1 MGRRIGLVLL
11 GFVLAFAV
19 LAVGG
24 YAFIATGHMPMA
36 TSAGALPFEET
47 VANMAL
53 RASVGSS
60 RDLKAPLPVNDDT
73 LIAGAKVYDGN
84 CAMCHGAFQQPKPDL
99 AKYMFPPP
107 PQLLAPGET
116 MTKDPEGELYWKIT
130 NGIRMTGM
138 PAFEKVL
145 DENRRWQVVLLLKH
159 ADALSPAVQKQLLG
173 SE

>member
-1 MGRRIGLVLL
+1 MLL

-24 YAFIATGHMPMA
+24 YVFIATGHMPMA

-53 RASVGSS
+53 HASVKDSL
-60 RDLKAPLPVNDDT
+60 DLKSPLPVSDDT

-84 CAMCHGAFQQPKPDL
+84 CAMCHGAFQQPKPAV
-99 AKYMFPPP
+99 AKSMFPPP
-107 PQLLAPGET
+107 PQLLADEK
-116 MTKDPEGELYWKIT
+116 MTGDPEGELYRKIT

-138 PAFEKVL
+138 PAFDKIL
-145 DENRRWQVVLLLKH
+145 DENRRWQVTLLLKH
-159 ADALSPAVQKQLLG
+159 ADTLSPAVQKQLLG
-173 SE
+173 TE

>member
-11 GFVLAFAV
+11 GFVLAFVV

-24 YAFIATGHMPMA
+24 YLFIATGHMPMA

-53 RASVGSS
+53 HASVKDSL
-60 RDLKAPLPVNDDT
+60 DLKSPLPVNDDT
-73 LIAGAKVYDGN
+73 LIGGAKVYDGN
-84 CAMCHGAFQQPKPDL
+84 CAMCHGAFRQPKPDL
-99 AKYMFPPP
+99 AKSMFPPP
-107 PQLLAPGET
+107 PQLLGDDL

-138 PAFEKVL
+138 PAFEKIL
-145 DENRRWQVVLLLKH
+145 DENRRWQVTQLLKH
-159 ADALSPAVQKQLLG
+159 ADTLPPAVQKQLLG
-173 SE
+173 TE

>member
-1 MGRRIGLVLL
+1 MGRTIRLVLL

-24 YAFIATGHMPMA
+24 YVFITTGHMPMA

-53 RASVGSS
+53 HASVKSS
-60 RDLKAPLPVNDDT
+60 LDLKSPLPVTDET
-73 LIAGAKVYDGN
+73 LIAGAKVYNGN
-84 CAMCHGAFQQPKPDL
+84 CAMCHGAFQQPKPDM
-99 AKYMFPPP
+99 AKAMFPPP
-107 PQLLAPGET
+107 PQLLAGEK
-116 MTKDPEGELYWKIT
+116 MTHDAEGELYWKIT

-138 PAFEKVL
+138 PAFEQII
-145 DENRRWQVVLLLKH
+145 DQNRRWQVTLLLKH
-159 ADALSPAVQKQLLG
+159 ADALSPAVQKQLTG

>member
-11 GFVLAFAV
+11 GFALAFGV
-19 LAVGG
+19 LSAGA
-24 YAFIATGHMPMA
+24 YIFIATGHMPMA

-47 VANMAL
+47 VAKMAL
-53 RASVGSS
+53 HARVQGSP
-60 RDLKAPLPVNDDT
+60 DLKSPLPVNDET
-73 LIAGAKVYDGN
+73 LIAGAKTYNGN

-116 MTKDPEGELYWKIT
+116 TKDPEGELYWKIT

-138 PAFEKVL
+138 PAFEKV
-145 DENRRWQVVLLLKH
+145 
-159 ADALSPAVQKQLLG
+159 
-173 SE
+173 

>member
-24 YAFIATGHMPMA
+24 YVFIATGHMPMA

-53 RASVGSS
+53 HASVRDSL
-60 RDLKAPLPVNDDT
+60 DLKSPLPVNDET
-73 LIAGAKVYDGN
+73 LIAGAKVYNGN

-107 PQLLAPGET
+107 PQLLAGEM
-116 MTKDPEGELYWKIT
+116 MTKDAEGELYWKIT

-138 PAFEKVL
+138 PGFEKII
-145 DENRRWQVVLLLKH
+145 DQNRRWQVTLLLKH
-159 ADALSPAVQKQLLG
+159 ADTLSPAVQKQLLG
-173 SE
+173 PE

>member
-24 YAFIATGHMPMA
+24 YVFIATGHMPMA

-53 RASVGSS
+53 HASVKDSL
-60 RDLKAPLPVNDDT
+60 DLKSPLPVTDDT

-84 CAMCHGAFQQPKPDL
+84 CAMCHGAFQQPKPAV
-99 AKYMFPPP
+99 AKSMFPPP
-107 PQLLAPGET
+107 PQLLADEK
-116 MTKDPEGELYWKIT
+116 MTGDPEGELYWKIT

-138 PAFEKVL
+138 PAFDKIL
-145 DENRRWQVVLLLKH
+145 DENRRWQVTLLLKH
-159 ADALSPAVQKQLLG
+159 ADTLSPAVQKQLLG
-173 SE
+173 TE

>member
-24 YAFIATGHMPMA
+24 YVFIATGHMPMA

-53 RASVGSS
+53 HASVKDSL
-60 RDLKAPLPVNDDT
+60 DLKSPLPVSDDT

-84 CAMCHGAFQQPKPDL
+84 CAMCHGAFQQPKPAV
-99 AKYMFPPP
+99 AKSMFPPP
-107 PQLLAPGET
+107 PQLLGDEKVT
-116 MTKDPEGELYWKIT
+116 GDPEGELYWKIT

-138 PAFEKVL
+138 PAFEKIL
-145 DENRRWQVVLLLKH
+145 DENRRWQVTLLLKH
-159 ADALSPAVQKQLLG
+159 ADTLSPAVQKQLLG
-173 SE
+173 TE